1 MKTKTF
7 LIFTLPS
14 FIMMVFFISIP
25 LLIVV
30 FQSFQFKQELL
41 ETREQE
47 KCDPFGC
54 ETEIVTIPVLDDNGN
69 TIKQNQWVGIQNY
82 KNLLKFNEV
91 QEAFSTTGKG
101 WVDIR
106 NIDFYKALRFTI
118 TFTFITLPF
127 ILFLGLVIALC
138 VNALLQSLRGPVI
151 FMTLLPFIITPVIGS
166 LSIKWLFI
174 GDGILTVFLEW
185 IQQKDISV
193 FSNGWSVELLMMFYR
208 VWHATPFAF
217 VIFYAALQTVDKE
230 KIEAAIIDGAN
241 KFQRLRFIIIPHI
254 MPLIVFVTLIHLMD
268 AYRVFDEII
277 GFDAA
282 AHRISLQWLTY
293 DFLMMDQG
301 GNRFIGRASATSILT
316 MIGIVIILIPVLRK
330 TWKDQKEKKI

>member
-1 MKTKTF
+1 
-7 LIFTLPS
+7 
-14 FIMMVFFISIP
+14 MMVFFIAFP
-25 LLIVV
+25 LLTVV

-54 ETEIVTIPVLDDNGN
+54 ETEIVTIPVLDENGN
-69 TIKQNQWVGIQNY
+69 TIKQNQWVGFQNY
-82 KNLLKFNEV
+82 KNLLKFNKIK
-91 QEAFSTTGKG
+91 EAFSTTGKG

-106 NIDFYKALRFTI
+106 NIDFYKALRFTV

-185 IQQKDISV
+185 IQEKDISV

-208 VWHATPFAF
+208 VWHAVPFAF

-230 KIEAAIIDGAN
+230 KIEAAIVDGAN
-241 KFQRLRFIIIPHI
+241 RFQRLRFIIIPHI
-254 MPLIVFVTLIHLMD
+254 MPLIVFVSLIHLMD

-316 MIGIVIILIPVLRK
+316 MIGIVIIFIPVLRK
-330 TWKDQKEKKI
+330 IWKDQKERKI

>member
-1 MKTKTF
+1 ME
-7 LIFTLPS
+7 I
-14 FIMMVFFISIP
+14 IIQSIKD
-25 LLIVV
+25 L
-30 FQSFQFKQELL
+30 FNAKM
-41 ETREQE
+41 
-47 KCDPFGC
+47 
-54 ETEIVTIPVLDDNGN
+54 
-69 TIKQNQWVGIQNY
+69 
-82 KNLLKFNEV
+82 LKY
-91 QEAFSTTGKG
+91 S
-101 WVDIR
+101 
-106 NIDFYKALRFTI
+106 
-118 TFTFITLPF
+118 
-127 ILFLGLVIALC
+127 
-138 VNALLQSLRGPVI
+138 
-151 FMTLLPFIITPVIGS
+151 LLPFIITPVIGS

-193 FSNGWSVELLMMFYR
+193 FSNGWSVELLMIFYR

>member
-14 FIMMVFFISIP
+14 FIMMVFFIAIP
-25 LLIVV
+25 LLTVV

-47 KCDPFGC
+47 KCDPSGC

-69 TIKQNQWVGIQNY
+69 TIKQNQWVGFQNY
-82 KNLLKFNEV
+82 KNLLKFNKV
-91 QEAFSTTGKG
+91 QEAFSTTGQG
-101 WVDIR
+101 WADIR
-106 NIDFYKALRFTI
+106 NIDFYKAFRFTI

-127 ILFLGLVIALC
+127 VLFLGLVIALC
-138 VNALLQSLRGPVI
+138 VNALIQSLRGPVI

-174 GDGILTVFLEW
+174 GDGIITVFLEW

-193 FSNGWSVELLMMFYR
+193 FSNGWSIELLMMFYR
-208 VWHATPFAF
+208 VWHAVPFAF
-217 VIFYAALQTVDKE
+217 VIFYAALQTVEKE
-230 KIEAAIIDGAN
+230 KIEAAIVDGAN
-241 KFQRLRFIIIPHI
+241 RFQRLRYIIIPHI
-254 MPLIVFVTLIHLMD
+254 MPLIVFVSLIHLMD

-277 GFDAA
+277 GFDASG
-282 AHRISLQWLTY
+282 HRISLQWLTY

-316 MIGIVIILIPVLRK
+316 MIGIVIIFIPVLRK
-330 TWKDQKEKKI
+330 IWKDQKERKI

>member
-14 FIMMVFFISIP
+14 FIMMVFFIAIP
-25 LLIVV
+25 LISVV
-30 FQSFQFKQELL
+30 VQSFQFKQEVL

-47 KCDPFGC
+47 RCDPFGC
-54 ETEIVTIPVLDDNGN
+54 EIEIVTIPVLNDNGN
-69 TIKQNQWVGIQNY
+69 TIKKNQWVGFTNY

-91 QEAFSTTGKG
+91 KKAFSSFGKG
-101 WVDIR
+101 WEDIR

-118 TFTFITLPF
+118 TFTFVTLPF
-127 ILFLGLVIALC
+127 ILFLGLILALC
-138 VNALLQSLRGPVI
+138 VNSLFQKLRGPII
-151 FMTLLPFIITPVIGS
+151 FITLLPFIITPIIGA

-174 GDGILTVFLEW
+174 GDGILTVFLEK
-185 IQQKDISV
+185 ILERDIAV
-193 FSNGWSVELLMMFYR
+193 FSNGWSIELLMMFYR
-208 VWHATPFAF
+208 IWHAVPFAF
-217 VIFYAALQTVDKE
+217 VIFYAALQTVERE
-230 KIEAAIIDGAN
+230 KIEAAIVDGAN
-241 KFQRLRFIIIPHI
+241 RFQRLRFIIIPHI
-254 MPLIVFVTLIHLMD
+254 MPLIVFVSLIHLMD

-293 DFLMMDQG
+293 DFLMLDQG

-330 TWKDQKEKKI
+330 TWKDQKERKI